1 MFAGKHL
8 LGIYAAVNQVTLRP
22 KETIDMFVTLSDLVS
37 TFWEIWV
44 SQTLQICGSSLNRLK
59 KENKK
64 MKKDKKRTEKQNFLA
79 LGNLASSSNKV
90 FIEA

>member
-59 KENKK
+59 KDNKK
-64 MKKDKKRTEKQNFLA
+64 NEERQKADRETEF
-79 LGNLASSSNKV
+79 SR
-90 FIEA
+90 FR